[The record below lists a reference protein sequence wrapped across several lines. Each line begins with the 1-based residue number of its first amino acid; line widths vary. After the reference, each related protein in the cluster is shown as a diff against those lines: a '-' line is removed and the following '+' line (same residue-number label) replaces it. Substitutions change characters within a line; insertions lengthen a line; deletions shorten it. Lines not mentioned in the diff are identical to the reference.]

1 MSCRDFRIKVSDLL
15 SGRTD
20 LAAGFHEL
28 NKLAIEHDRMACLL
42 LVRVCLL
49 LLLNLAEELAK
60 AAACP

>member
-1 MSCRDFRIKVSDLL
+1 MNRQVFRIEVSDRL

-20 LAAGFHEL
+20 LAAGSPEL
-28 NKLAIEHDRMACLL
+28 NELATEHDRMACLL

-60 AAACP
+60 AVACP